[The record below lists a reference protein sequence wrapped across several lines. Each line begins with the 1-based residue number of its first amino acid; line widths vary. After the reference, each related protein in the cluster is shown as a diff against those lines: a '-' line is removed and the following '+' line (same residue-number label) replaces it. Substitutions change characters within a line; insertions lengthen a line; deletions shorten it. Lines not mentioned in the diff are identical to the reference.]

1 MWVSLSS
8 IIYSQCSSVL
18 WGMSTDASGF
28 LTFLRRSVLSFFF
41 FFLNFFFPVLFYF
54 GILVLLM
61 KVGGGR
67 LEKPQCLFAETLCPS
82 PPQGKEKMKEEKTG
96 EGNLLGMGFCSVEN
110 CQLGFLLQEP
120 SVSTEFS

>member
-41 FFLNFFFPVLFYF
+41 FFLNFFFSCLMLFRHF
-54 GILVLLM
+54 GFADEG
-61 KVGGGR
+61 GGGR

>member
-1 MWVSLSS
+1 
-8 IIYSQCSSVL
+8 
-18 WGMSTDASGF
+18 MSTDASGF

-41 FFLNFFFPVLFYF
+41 FFLNFFFSCLMLFRHF
-54 GILVLLM
+54 GFADEG
-61 KVGGGR
+61 GGGR